1 MTFDLKKDGRRI
13 VIVCIAAVIMAVNI
27 KMFVRAGDLYPGGV
41 TGLTILIQSIF
52 EMFFNITLPYT
63 LVNLLL
69 NTVPIYIGFRFIG
82 KKLTLYSCL
91 MIVLSSVLTD
101 MMPSYAFTNDVLLIS
116 IFGGIIN
123 GFIISVCLIMNAT
136 TGGMDFI
143 SMYLSVKK
151 GVDSWNLIL
160 AFNVIIIL
168 VAGVLFGWDKAL
180 YSIIYQYA
188 STQMLH
194 MLYKRYQKQTLFI
207 VTNKPKEVCKAI
219 NIVSRHGATILNG
232 RGSFEEQERYVVY
245 SVVSKEES
253 KAVIK
258 AVKEADDIAFVN
270 ALRTEELMGSFY
282 QRPTE

>member
-1 MTFDLKKDGRRI
+1 
-13 VIVCIAAVIMAVNI
+13 
-27 KMFVRAGDLYPGGV
+27 
-41 TGLTILIQSIF
+41 
-52 EMFFNITLPYT
+52 MFFNITLPYT

-101 MMPSYAFTNDVLLIS
+101 AMPAYAFTDDVLLIS

-123 GFIISVCLIMNAT
+123 GVIISVCLIMNAT

-160 AFNVIIIL
+160 AFNVVIIL
-168 VAGVLFGWDKAL
+168 VAGLLFGWEKAL

-232 RGSFEEQERYVVY
+232 KGSMF
-245 SVVSKEES
+245 VSN
-253 KAVIK
+253 I
-258 AVKEADDIAFVN
+258 
-270 ALRTEELMGSFY
+270 
-282 QRPTE
+282 

>member
-1 MTFDLKKDGRRI
+1 MTFDLKKDGKRI
-13 VIVCIAAVIMAVNI
+13 FIVCIAAVVMAINI

-101 MMPSYAFTNDVLLIS
+101 AMPAYAFTDDVLLIS

-123 GFIISVCLIMNAT
+123 GVIISVCLIMNAT

-160 AFNVIIIL
+160 AFNVVIIL
-168 VAGVLFGWDKAL
+168 VAGLLFGWEKAL

-232 RGSFEEQERYVVY
+232 KGSFEEQERYVVY

-270 ALRTEELMGSFY
+270 ALRTEELLGSFY